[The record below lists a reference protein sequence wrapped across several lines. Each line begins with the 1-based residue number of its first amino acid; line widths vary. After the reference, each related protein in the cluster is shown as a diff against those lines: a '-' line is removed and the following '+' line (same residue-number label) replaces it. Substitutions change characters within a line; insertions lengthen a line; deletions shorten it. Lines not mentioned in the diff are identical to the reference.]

1 MITGRMWVLQVINHD
16 HFDGFCYITRD
27 KCLLAFS
34 LDNSTYI
41 KNLINHL
48 VVVVVVVRDLFY
60 NQPVRRKYMQ
70 SSPKK
75 VLHCVNKCVHRIALV
90 HSNVSFK
97 VVDIESEDELLRTT
111 PSPSPLILLKRTFGT
126 EISNALHELNI
137 SDGRLKL
144 SGYISTPC
152 NNLADK
158 AFQYVCIHVHILEN
172 IYQVIE
178 GVC

>member
-1 MITGRMWVLQVINHD
+1 MMG
-16 HFDGFCYITRD
+16 C
-27 KCLLAFS
+27 KCLYLGMD
-34 LDNSTYI
+34 DNRKDVGTT
-41 KNLINHL
+41 
-48 VVVVVVVRDLFY
+48 VVVRDLFY